1 MIKWDIEGA
10 LLLAE
15 IGDSFF
21 VPTLNHFSVRSS
33 IYSTARK
40 LGMAVIVKP
49 TMQDGVLGLRT
60 WRVLPEQVV
69 DSDSEAT

>member
-15 IGDSFF
+15 AGDSFF
-21 VPTLNHFSVRSS
+21 VPTLNHAAVRST

-40 LGMAVIVKP
+40 LGMAVIVRP
-49 TMQDGVLGLRT
+49 SMQEGVLGLRT

-69 DSDSEAT
+69 DSGDEAA

>member
-1 MIKWDIEGA
+1 VIKWDIEGA
-10 LLLAE
+10 LLLTE

-33 IYSTARK
+33 IYGAARK
-40 LGMAVIVKP
+40 LGMTVIVKP
-49 TMQDGVLGLRT
+49 TLQDGVLGLRT

>member
-1 MIKWDIEGA
+1 VIKWDIEGA